1 MRMEYRYTGRHLTQ
15 VPTDIPAVSL
25 TWNDI
30 TDIRPGAFS
39 HLSQC
44 TQLDLD
50 MNELSYI
57 RADMW
62 IGLGSLD
69 ILYLNENNRETIES
83 GTFASLAKL
92 TRLILEDTSLA

>member
-1 MRMEYRYTGRHLTQ
+1 MEYRYTGRHLTQ
-15 VPTDIPAVSL
+15 VPTDIPAETTRVSL

-50 MNELSYI
+50 MNELSHI

-62 IGLGSLD
+62 IGL
-69 ILYLNENNRETIES
+69 ES
-83 GTFASLAKL
+83 
-92 TRLILEDTSLA
+92 